1 VTWLE
6 LFDFNAAAPALS
18 SNSKAD
24 VLSTSFEDVDI
35 TGAQGEAGATTG
47 MVTGEG
53 LKHSSI
59 LVDQDCNVPNE
70 LIEEGLAIPSKWLP
84 FLC

>member
-1 VTWLE
+1 
-6 LFDFNAAAPALS
+6 LS
-18 SNSKAD
+18 CNNKAD
-24 VLSTSFEDVDI
+24 MLSTSFEDVDI
-35 TGAQGEAGATTG
+35 TGAQGEA
-47 MVTGEG
+47 GEG

-84 FLC
+84 LLC